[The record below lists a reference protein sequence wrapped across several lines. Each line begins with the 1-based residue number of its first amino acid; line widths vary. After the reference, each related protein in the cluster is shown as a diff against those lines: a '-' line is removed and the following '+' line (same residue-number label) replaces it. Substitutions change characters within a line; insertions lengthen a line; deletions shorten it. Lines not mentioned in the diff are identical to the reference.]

1 MDFGQ
6 YLQLWT
12 VSAIVGS
19 ICNCRQ
25 YLDNSSSYEGQ
36 VCSSATPKGPTAF
49 PPQSRFGETAAQ
61 GSEAAKGRWQ
71 AGRCASCW
79 SDGLADANGARGGA
93 RCVSAAPAGGLTAR
107 MLGESLEFVL
117 VNVCAIL

>member
-12 VSAIVGS
+12 VFAIVDS
-19 ICNCRQ
+19 IWTIHPLMRDKSARPPPRRARQ
-25 YLDNSSSYEGQ
+25 RFLH
-36 VCSSATPKGPTAF
+36 TKRRFAF
-49 PPQSRFGETAAQ
+49 GCETAAHKGARQ
-61 GSEAAKGRWQ
+61 PGRWQ
-71 AGRCASCW
+71 AGRCASGW

>member
-1 MDFGQ
+1 MGLYLGSMVGQ
-6 YLQLWT
+6 YCGFWT
-12 VSAIVGS
+12 VFAVVDSIWTIHPLMRDKSARPPPRRA
-19 ICNCRQ
+19 RQ
-25 YLDNSSSYEGQ
+25 
-36 VCSSATPKGPTAF
+36 
-49 PPQSRFGETAAQ
+49 RFLHNAVSGETAAQ

>member
-1 MDFGQ
+1 MRESLLVRHPEGPDS
-6 YLQLWT
+6 
-12 VSAIVGS
+12 VSSTKPFRVK
-19 ICNCRQ
+19 RQ
-25 YLDNSSSYEGQ
+25 H
-36 VCSSATPKGPTAF
+36 KGARQP
-49 PPQSRFGETAAQ
+49 
-61 GSEAAKGRWQ
+61 GRWQ